1 MNRTAF
7 ATLAAASLLA
17 GAPAFAAEVTDQQA
31 AAPDVAGR
39 AGATAVADVIVTAN
53 RSAQPIERVGA
64 SVTVLTQAAIEARQT
79 PVVADLLAQTPGVSF
94 TRNGGPGAST
104 SLRIRGAEGHHTVVL
119 IDGVK
124 LNDPAST
131 QGGFN
136 FGNLLI
142 GDTARIEVLRG
153 AQSTLWGSQAIGGV
167 VNIVTAEP
175 TEALQGSLDAEAGA
189 RGTTYF
195 RGGVGG
201 ANDRL
206 SWRLAASRYSTDGF
220 SAFAKGTEDDGYSNT
235 GLSGRLN
242 VKITDAVSL
251 DLRSVWSD
259 GRVDIDGFG
268 VDNREYSNTQELVTY
283 AGLNFDLL
291 DGRFRNRIGYAA
303 TDTESLNI
311 NPDNKLEQRTYD
323 ATGENRRWEYQG
335 VFAVNDALS
344 TTFGL
349 EHEKSEMSVRSAS
362 DWDPNAPFYKGTAEL
377 NSAYAQV
384 QWTAVPGLTLTGG
397 LRYDDHE
404 NYGDQVLGQVAAAW
418 ALNEGDTML
427 RASWGQGFRAP
438 GLYELYSQY
447 GNLDLQPEEFDSW
460 EIGVEQRLF
469 DRAVVSATYFNRQAD
484 NEIKYNGCAE
494 EVGKPNDPLCV
505 IGKYIDD
512 QGEER
517 DLLRFGYYRNLLKT
531 EAQGVELVGRVDVT
545 ERLNVSANYTWTDA
559 KSASGPTD
567 GKRLTRRPEH
577 MANFAADYAFAFGLK
592 AGVAVRYVGE
602 TFNNDTN
609 TAKVDSYTLVDLRA
623 SYPINDTLE
632 VYGRIENA
640 FDEDYQTVL
649 NYGAPG
655 RGVFGGV
662 RVRF

>member
-17 GAPAFAAEVTDQQA
+17 AAPAFAVEAVDQQA

-39 AGATAVADVIVTAN
+39 AGATAVEDVVVTAN

-79 PVVADLLAQTPGVSF
+79 PAVVELLAQTPGVSF
-94 TRNGGPGAST
+94 TRNGGVGTST
-104 SLRIRGAEGHHTVVL
+104 GVNIRGAESQHTVVL

-124 LNDPAST
+124 LNDPSST

-136 FGNLLI
+136 FGNLLV

-167 VNIVTAEP
+167 VNIITAEP

-195 RGGVGG
+195 RGGIGG
-201 ANDRL
+201 ANERL
-206 SWRLAASRYSTDGF
+206 SWRLAASRYDTDGF
-220 SAFAKGTEDDGYSNT
+220 SAFAAGKEDDGYTNT

-242 VKITDAVSL
+242 VKVTDAVSL
-251 DLRSVWSD
+251 DLRSVWSS
-259 GRVDIDGFG
+259 GRNDFDAFNG
-268 VDNREYSNTQELVTY
+268 DSREYGKTQELVAY

-291 DGRFRNRIGYAA
+291 DGRFRNRIGYAH
-303 TDTESLNI
+303 TDTDRRNF
-311 NPDNKLEQRTYD
+311 NPDNTVQTLTFD
-323 ATGENRRWEYQG
+323 AEGQNRRWEYQG
-335 VFAVNDALS
+335 AFAFTEALNA
-344 TTFGL
+344 TFGL
-349 EHEKSEMSVRSAS
+349 EHEKSEMKTRSPG
-362 DWDPNAPFYKGTAEL
+362 DWDPNPAFGRGEAEL
-377 NSAYAQV
+377 NSAYGQL
-384 QWTAVPGLTLTGG
+384 QWTVLDGLTLTGG
-397 LRYDDHE
+397 LRYDDHAQ
-404 NYGDQVLGQVAAAW
+404 YGDNLLGQVAAAW
-418 ALNEGDTML
+418 ALNEGDTVV

-438 GLYELYSQY
+438 GLYELYSEY
-447 GNLDLQPEEFDSW
+447 GNLNLQPEEFDSW

-484 NEIKYNGCAE
+484 NEIRYNGCST
-494 EVGKPNDPLCV
+494 PSTDPLCTV
-505 IGKYIDD
+505 NGA
-512 QGEER
+512 GR
-517 DLLRFGYYRNLLKT
+517 WGYYRNVQKT

-559 KSASGPTD
+559 KSASGATD

-592 AGVAVRYVGE
+592 TGVAVRYVGE

-609 TAKVDSYTLVDLRA
+609 TVKVDAYTLVDLRA

>member
-17 GAPAFAAEVTDQQA
+17 AAPAFAAETVDQQA

-39 AGATAVADVIVTAN
+39 AGATAVEDVVVTAN

-79 PVVADLLAQTPGVSF
+79 PAVVELLAQTPGVSF
-94 TRNGGPGAST
+94 TRNGGVGTST
-104 SLRIRGAEGHHTVVL
+104 GVNIRGAESQHTVVL

-124 LNDPAST
+124 LNDPSST

-201 ANDRL
+201 ANERL
-206 SWRLAASRYSTDGF
+206 SWRLAASRYDTDGF
-220 SAFAKGTEDDGYSNT
+220 SAFAKGTEDDGYTNT

-242 VKITDAVSL
+242 VKVTDAVSL
-251 DLRSVWSD
+251 DLRSVWSS
-259 GRVDIDGFG
+259 GRNDFDAFNG
-268 VDNREYSNTQELVTY
+268 DSREYGKTQELVAY

-291 DGRFRNRIGYAA
+291 DGRFRNRIGYAH
-303 TDTESLNI
+303 TDTDRRNF
-311 NPDNKLEQRTYD
+311 NPDNKVQTLTFD
-323 ATGENRRWEYQG
+323 AEGQNRRWEYQG
-335 VFAVNDALS
+335 AFAVTEALNA
-344 TTFGL
+344 TFGL
-349 EHEKSEMSVRSAS
+349 EHEKSEMKTRSPG
-362 DWDPNAPFYKGTAEL
+362 DWNPNPAFGRGEAEL
-377 NSAYAQV
+377 NSAYGQV
-384 QWTAVPGLTLTGG
+384 QWTVLDGLTLTGG
-397 LRYDDHE
+397 LRYDDHAQ
-404 NYGDQVLGQVAAAW
+404 YGDNLLGQVAAAW
-418 ALNEGDTML
+418 ALNEGDTVV

-438 GLYELYSQY
+438 GLYELYSEY
-447 GNLDLQPEEFDSW
+447 GNLTLQPEEFDSW
-460 EIGVEQRLF
+460 EVGVEQRLF

-484 NEIKYNGCAE
+484 NEIRYNGCST
-494 EVGKPNDPLCV
+494 PSTDPLCTV
-505 IGKYIDD
+505 NGA
-512 QGEER
+512 GR
-517 DLLRFGYYRNLLKT
+517 WGYYRNVQKT
-531 EAQGVELVGRVDVT
+531 EAQGVELIGRVDVT
-545 ERLNVSANYTWTDA
+545 ERLNLSANYTWTDA
-559 KSASGPTD
+559 KSASGATD

-577 MANFAADYAFAFGLK
+577 MANLAADYAFAFGLK
-592 AGVAVRYVGE
+592 TSVAVRYVGE
-602 TFNNDTN
+602 TFNNDAN
-609 TAKVDSYTLVDLRA
+609 TVVVGEYTLVDIRA
-623 SYPINDTLE
+623 SYPINDNLE
-632 VYGRIENA
+632 VYGRVENA
-640 FDEDYQTVL
+640 FDEQYQTVL
-649 NYGAPG
+649 NYGTAG

-662 RVRF
+662 RIRF

>member
-17 GAPAFAAEVTDQQA
+17 AAPAFAVETVDQQA

-39 AGATAVADVIVTAN
+39 AGATAVEDVVVTAN

-79 PVVADLLAQTPGVSF
+79 PAVVELLAQTPGISF
-94 TRNGGPGAST
+94 TRNGGVGTST
-104 SLRIRGAEGHHTVVL
+104 GVNIRGAESQHTVVL

-124 LNDPAST
+124 LNDPSST

-136 FGNLLI
+136 FGNLLV

-189 RGTTYF
+189 HGTTYF
-195 RGGVGG
+195 RGGIGG
-201 ANDRL
+201 ANERL
-206 SWRLAASRYSTDGF
+206 SWRLAASRYDTDGF
-220 SAFAKGTEDDGYSNT
+220 SAFAKGTEDDGYTNT

-242 VKITDAVSL
+242 VKVTDAVSL
-251 DLRSVWSD
+251 DLRSVWSS
-259 GRVDIDGFG
+259 GRNDFDAFNG
-268 VDNREYSNTQELVTY
+268 DSREYGKTQELVAY

-291 DGRFRNRIGYAA
+291 DGRFRNRIGYAH
-303 TDTESLNI
+303 TDTDRRNF
-311 NPDNKLEQRTYD
+311 NPDNKVQALTFD
-323 ATGENRRWEYQG
+323 AEGQNRRWEYQG
-335 VFAVNDALS
+335 AFAFTEALNA
-344 TTFGL
+344 TFGL
-349 EHEKSEMSVRSAS
+349 EHEKSEMKTRSPG
-362 DWDPNAPFYKGTAEL
+362 DWDPNPAFGRGEAEL
-377 NSAYAQV
+377 NSAYGQL
-384 QWTAVPGLTLTGG
+384 QWTVLDGLTLTGG
-397 LRYDDHE
+397 LRYDDHAQ
-404 NYGDQVLGQVAAAW
+404 YGDNLLGQVAAAW
-418 ALNEGDTML
+418 ALNEGDTVV

-438 GLYELYSQY
+438 GLYELYSEY
-447 GNLDLQPEEFDSW
+447 GNLTLQPEEFDSW

-484 NEIKYNGCAE
+484 NEIRYNGCST
-494 EVGKPNDPLCV
+494 PSTDPLCTV
-505 IGKYIDD
+505 NGA
-512 QGEER
+512 GR
-517 DLLRFGYYRNLLKT
+517 WGYYRNVQKT

-545 ERLNVSANYTWTDA
+545 ERLSVSANYTWTDA
-559 KSASGPTD
+559 MSASGATD

-592 AGVAVRYVGE
+592 TGVAVRYVGE

-609 TAKVDSYTLVDLRA
+609 TVKVGAYTLVDLRA
-623 SYPINDTLE
+623 SYPINDNLE

-649 NYGAPG
+649 NYGAPSQ
-655 RGVFGGV
+655 GVFGGV

>member
-7 ATLAAASLLA
+7 AALAAASLLA
-17 GAPAFAAEVTDQQA
+17 AAPAFAAEVLDQQA

-39 AGATAVADVIVTAN
+39 AGATAVEDVVVTAN

-64 SVTVLTQAAIEARQT
+64 SVTVLTQAALEARQT
-79 PVVADLLAQTPGVSF
+79 PVVAELLAQTPGVSF
-94 TRNGGPGAST
+94 TRNGGPGTST
-104 SLRIRGAEGHHTVVL
+104 GVNIRGAESQHTVVL

-124 LNDPAST
+124 LNDPSST

-136 FGNLLI
+136 FGNLLV

-201 ANDRL
+201 ANERL
-206 SWRLAASRYSTDGF
+206 SWRLAASRYDTDGF
-220 SAFAKGTEDDGYSNT
+220 SAFAKGTEDDGYANT

-242 VKITDAVSL
+242 VKVTDAVSL
-251 DLRSVWSD
+251 DLRSVWSS
-259 GRVDIDGFG
+259 GRNDFDAFNG
-268 VDNREYSNTQELVTY
+268 DSREYGKTQELVAY

-291 DGRFRNRIGYAA
+291 DGRFRNRIGYAH
-303 TDTESLNI
+303 TDTDRRNF
-311 NPDNKLEQRTYD
+311 NPDNKVQTLTFD
-323 ATGENRRWEYQG
+323 AEGQNRRWEYQG
-335 VFAVNDALS
+335 AFAFTEALNA
-344 TTFGL
+344 TFGL
-349 EHEKSEMSVRSAS
+349 EHEKSEMKTRSPG
-362 DWDPNAPFYKGTAEL
+362 DWNPNPAFGRGEAEL
-377 NSAYAQV
+377 NSAYGQV
-384 QWTAVPGLTLTGG
+384 QWTVLDGLTLTGG
-397 LRYDDHE
+397 LRYDDHAQ
-404 NYGDQVLGQVAAAW
+404 YGDNLLGQVAAAW
-418 ALNEGDTML
+418 ALNEGDTVV

-438 GLYELYSQY
+438 GLYELYSEY
-447 GNLDLQPEEFDSW
+447 GNLNLQPEEFDSW

-484 NEIKYNGCAE
+484 NEIRYNGCST
-494 EVGKPNDPLCV
+494 PSTDPLCTV
-505 IGKYIDD
+505 NGA
-512 QGEER
+512 GR
-517 DLLRFGYYRNLLKT
+517 WGYYRNVQKT

-559 KSASGPTD
+559 KSASGATD
-567 GKRLTRRPEH
+567 GKRLTRRPEY

-592 AGVAVRYVGE
+592 TGVAVRYVGE

-609 TAKVDSYTLVDLRA
+609 TVKVDAYTLVDLRA
-623 SYPINDTLE
+623 SYPINDALE

-655 RGVFGGV
+655 QGVFGGV

>member
-17 GAPAFAAEVTDQQA
+17 AAPAFAVETVEQQA

-39 AGATAVADVIVTAN
+39 AGATAVEDVVVTAN

-79 PVVADLLAQTPGVSF
+79 PVVAELLAQTPGVSF
-94 TRNGGPGAST
+94 TRNGGPGTST
-104 SLRIRGAEGHHTVVL
+104 GVNIRGAESQHTVVL

-124 LNDPAST
+124 LNDPSST

-136 FGNLLI
+136 FGNLLV

-201 ANDRL
+201 ANERL
-206 SWRLAASRYSTDGF
+206 SWRLAASRYDTDGF
-220 SAFAKGTEDDGYSNT
+220 SAFAKGTEDDGYANT

-242 VKITDAVSL
+242 VKVTDAVSL
-251 DLRSVWSD
+251 DLRSVWSS
-259 GRVDIDGFG
+259 GRNDFDAFNG
-268 VDNREYSNTQELVTY
+268 DSREYGKTQELVAY

-291 DGRFRNRIGYAA
+291 DGRFRNRIGYAH
-303 TDTESLNI
+303 TDTDRRNF
-311 NPDNKLEQRTYD
+311 NPDNKVQPLTFD
-323 ATGENRRWEYQG
+323 AEGQNRRWEYQG
-335 VFAVNDALS
+335 AFAFTEALNA
-344 TTFGL
+344 TFGL
-349 EHEKSEMSVRSAS
+349 EHEKSEMKTRSPG
-362 DWDPNAPFYKGTAEL
+362 DWNPNPAFGRGEAEL
-377 NSAYAQV
+377 NSAYGQV
-384 QWTAVPGLTLTGG
+384 QWTVLDGLTLTGG
-397 LRYDDHE
+397 LRYDDHAQ
-404 NYGDQVLGQVAAAW
+404 YGDNLLGQVAAAW
-418 ALNEGDTML
+418 ALNEGDTVV
-427 RASWGQGFRAP
+427 RANWGQGFRAP
-438 GLYELYSQY
+438 GLYELYSEY
-447 GNLDLQPEEFDSW
+447 GNLNLQPEEFDSW

-484 NEIKYNGCAE
+484 NEIRYNGCST
-494 EVGKPNDPLCV
+494 PSTDPLCTV
-505 IGKYIDD
+505 NGA
-512 QGEER
+512 GR
-517 DLLRFGYYRNLLKT
+517 WGYYRNVQKT
-531 EAQGVELVGRVDVT
+531 EAQGVELVGRMDVT

-559 KSASGPTD
+559 KSASGATD

-592 AGVAVRYVGE
+592 TGVAVRYVGE
-602 TFNNDTN
+602 TFNSDTN
-609 TAKVDSYTLVDLRA
+609 TVKVDAYTLVDLRA

>member
-17 GAPAFAAEVTDQQA
+17 AAPAFAVETVDQQA

-39 AGATAVADVIVTAN
+39 AGATAVEDVVVTAN

-79 PVVADLLAQTPGVSF
+79 PAMVELLAQTPGVSF
-94 TRNGGPGAST
+94 TRNGGVGTST
-104 SLRIRGAEGHHTVVL
+104 GVNIRGAESQHTVVL

-124 LNDPAST
+124 LNDPSST

-136 FGNLLI
+136 FGNLLV

-175 TEALQGSLDAEAGA
+175 TEALQGSLDAEVGA

-201 ANDRL
+201 ANERL
-206 SWRLAASRYSTDGF
+206 SWRLAASRYDTDGF
-220 SAFAKGTEDDGYSNT
+220 SAFAKGTEDDGYANT

-242 VKITDAVSL
+242 VKVTDAVSL
-251 DLRSVWSD
+251 DLRSVWSS
-259 GRVDIDGFG
+259 GRNDFDAFNG
-268 VDNREYSNTQELVTY
+268 DSREYGKTQELVAY

-291 DGRFRNRIGYAA
+291 DGRFRNRIGYAH
-303 TDTESLNI
+303 TDTDRRNF
-311 NPDNKLEQRTYD
+311 NPDNKVQTLTFD
-323 ATGENRRWEYQG
+323 AEGQNRRWEYQG
-335 VFAVNDALS
+335 AFAFTEALNA
-344 TTFGL
+344 TFGL
-349 EHEKSEMSVRSAS
+349 EHEKSEMKTRSPG
-362 DWDPNAPFYKGTAEL
+362 DWNPNPAFGRGEAEL
-377 NSAYAQV
+377 NSAYGQV
-384 QWTAVPGLTLTGG
+384 QWTVLDGLTLTGG
-397 LRYDDHE
+397 LRYDDHAQ
-404 NYGDQVLGQVAAAW
+404 YGDNLLGQVAAAW
-418 ALNEGDTML
+418 ALNEGDTVV

-438 GLYELYSQY
+438 GLYELYSEY
-447 GNLDLQPEEFDSW
+447 GNLNLQPEEFDSW

-484 NEIKYNGCAE
+484 NEIRYNGCST
-494 EVGKPNDPLCV
+494 PSTDPLCTV
-505 IGKYIDD
+505 NGA
-512 QGEER
+512 GR
-517 DLLRFGYYRNLLKT
+517 WGYYRNVQKT
-531 EAQGVELVGRVDVT
+531 EAQGVELVGRMDVT
-545 ERLNVSANYTWTDA
+545 ERLNVSANYTWIDA
-559 KSASGPTD
+559 KSASGATD

-592 AGVAVRYVGE
+592 TGVAVRYVGE

-609 TAKVDSYTLVDLRA
+609 TVKVDAYTLVDLRA

-649 NYGAPG
+649 NYGVPG

>member
-1 MNRTAF
+1 MNRIAY
-7 ATLAAASLLA
+7 ASLAAASLLA
-17 GAPAFAAEVTDQQA
+17 AFPAVAEITDQQA

-79 PVVADLLAQTPGVSF
+79 PAVAELLAQTPGVSF
-94 TRNGGPGAST
+94 TRNGGVGTTT

-136 FGNLLI
+136 FGNLLV

-175 TEALQGSLDAEAGA
+175 TKALQGSLDAEAGA

-195 RGGVGG
+195 RGGIGG

-206 SWRLAASRYSTDGF
+206 SWRLAASRYNTDGF
-220 SAFAKGTEDDGYSNT
+220 SAYAPGTEDDGYSNT

-242 VKITDAVSL
+242 LKITDAVSL
-251 DLRSVWSD
+251 DLRSVWSA

-268 VDNREYSNTQELVTY
+268 VDNREYGNTDELVTY

-303 TDTESLNI
+303 TNTESLNI
-311 NPDNKLEQRTYD
+311 NPDNKLEKRTYD

-335 VFAVNDALS
+335 VFAVSEDLS

-362 DWDPNAPFYKGTAEL
+362 DWDPNAPFHKGEAEL

-384 QWTAVPGLTLTGG
+384 QWTAAPGLTLTGG
-397 LRYDDHE
+397 LRYDDHAQ
-404 NYGDQVLGQVAAAW
+404 YGDNLLGQVAAAW
-418 ALNEGDTML
+418 ALNDGDTMV

-438 GLYELYSQY
+438 GLFELYSQY
-447 GNLDLQPEEFDSW
+447 GNLTLQPEAFDSW
-460 EIGVEQRLF
+460 EVGVEQRLF

-484 NEIKYNGCAE
+484 NEINYNGCKEAE
-494 EVGKPNDPLCV
+494 GKPNDPLCV
-505 IGKYIDD
+505 IGKYIDG
-512 QGEER
+512 QGKER
-517 DLLRFGYYRNLLKT
+517 DLLRYGYYRNLLKT
-531 EAQGVELVGRVDVT
+531 EAQGVELIGRIDVT
-545 ERLNVSANYTWTDA
+545 ERLNLSANYTWTDA
-559 KSASGPTD
+559 KSASGDND
-567 GKRLTRRPEH
+567 GKRLARRPEH

-592 AGVAVRYVGE
+592 TGVSVRYVGE
-602 TFNNDTN
+602 TFNDVENK
-609 TAKVDSYTLVDLRA
+609 ALVDAYTLVDIRA
-623 SYPINDTLE
+623 SYPINDNLE
-632 VYGRIENA
+632 VYGRVENA

-649 NYGAPG
+649 NYGTAG

>member
-17 GAPAFAAEVTDQQA
+17 AAPAFAIETVDQQA

-39 AGATAVADVIVTAN
+39 AGATAVEDVVVTAN

-64 SVTVLTQAAIEARQT
+64 SITVLTHAAIEARQT
-79 PVVADLLAQTPGVSF
+79 PAVVELLAQTPGVSF
-94 TRNGGPGAST
+94 TRNGGVGTST
-104 SLRIRGAEGHHTVVL
+104 GVNIRGAESQHTVVL

-124 LNDPAST
+124 LNDPSST

-195 RGGVGG
+195 RGGIGG
-201 ANDRL
+201 ANERL
-206 SWRLAASRYSTDGF
+206 SWRLAASRYDTDGF
-220 SAFAKGTEDDGYSNT
+220 SAFAEGTEDDGYTNT

-242 VKITDAVSL
+242 VKVTDAVSL
-251 DLRSVWSD
+251 DLRSVWSS
-259 GRVDIDGFG
+259 GRNDFDAFNG
-268 VDNREYSNTQELVTY
+268 DSREYGKTQELVAY

-291 DGRFRNRIGYAA
+291 DGRFRNRIGYAH
-303 TDTESLNI
+303 TDTDRRNF
-311 NPDNKLEQRTYD
+311 NPDNTVQTLTFD
-323 ATGENRRWEYQG
+323 AEGQNRRWEYQG
-335 VFAVNDALS
+335 AFAFTEALNA
-344 TTFGL
+344 TFGL
-349 EHEKSEMSVRSAS
+349 EHEKSEMKTRSPG
-362 DWDPNAPFYKGTAEL
+362 DWDPNPAFGRGEAEL
-377 NSAYAQV
+377 NSAYGQL
-384 QWTAVPGLTLTGG
+384 QWTVLDGLTLTGG
-397 LRYDDHE
+397 LRYDDHAQ
-404 NYGDQVLGQVAAAW
+404 YGDNLLGQVAAAW
-418 ALNEGDTML
+418 ALNEGDTVV

-438 GLYELYSQY
+438 GLYELYSEY
-447 GNLDLQPEEFDSW
+447 GNLNLQPEEFDSW

-484 NEIKYNGCAE
+484 NEIRYNGCST
-494 EVGKPNDPLCV
+494 PSTDPLCTV
-505 IGKYIDD
+505 NGA
-512 QGEER
+512 GR
-517 DLLRFGYYRNLLKT
+517 WGYYRNVQKT

-559 KSASGPTD
+559 KSASGATD

-592 AGVAVRYVGE
+592 TGVAVRYVGE
-602 TFNNDTN
+602 TFNDDAN
-609 TAKVDSYTLVDLRA
+609 TVKVDAYTLVDLRA
-623 SYPINDTLE
+623 SYPVNDTLE

-655 RGVFGGV
+655 RGVFGGA

>member
-17 GAPAFAAEVTDQQA
+17 AAPAFAIETVDQQA

-39 AGATAVADVIVTAN
+39 AGAIAVEDVVVTAN

-79 PVVADLLAQTPGVSF
+79 PAVVELLAQTPGVSF
-94 TRNGGPGAST
+94 TRNGGVGTST
-104 SLRIRGAEGHHTVVL
+104 GVNIRGAESQHTVVL

-124 LNDPAST
+124 LNDPSST

-201 ANDRL
+201 ANERL
-206 SWRLAASRYSTDGF
+206 SWRLAASRYDTDGF
-220 SAFAKGTEDDGYSNT
+220 SAFAEGTEDDGYTNT

-242 VKITDAVSL
+242 VKVTDAVSL
-251 DLRSVWSD
+251 DLRSVWSS
-259 GRVDIDGFG
+259 GRNGFDAFNG
-268 VDNREYSNTQELVTY
+268 DSREYGKTQELVAY

-291 DGRFRNRIGYAA
+291 DGRFRNRIGYAH
-303 TDTESLNI
+303 TDTDRRNF
-311 NPDNKLEQRTYD
+311 NPDNTVQTLTFD
-323 ATGENRRWEYQG
+323 AEGQNRRWEYQG
-335 VFAVNDALS
+335 AFAFTEALNA
-344 TTFGL
+344 TFGL
-349 EHEKSEMSVRSAS
+349 EHEKSEMKTRSPG
-362 DWDPNAPFYKGTAEL
+362 DWDPNPAFGRGEAEL
-377 NSAYAQV
+377 NSAYGQL
-384 QWTAVPGLTLTGG
+384 QWTVLDGLTLTGG
-397 LRYDDHE
+397 LRYDDHAQ
-404 NYGDQVLGQVAAAW
+404 YGDNLLGQVAAAW
-418 ALNEGDTML
+418 ALNEGDTVV

-438 GLYELYSQY
+438 GLYELYSEY
-447 GNLDLQPEEFDSW
+447 GNLTLQPEEFDSW

-484 NEIKYNGCAE
+484 NEIRYNGCST
-494 EVGKPNDPLCV
+494 PSTDPLCTV
-505 IGKYIDD
+505 NGA
-512 QGEER
+512 GR
-517 DLLRFGYYRNLLKT
+517 WGYYRNVQKT

-559 KSASGPTD
+559 KSASGATD

-592 AGVAVRYVGE
+592 TGVAVRYVGE

-609 TAKVDSYTLVDLRA
+609 TVKVDAYTLVDLRA
-623 SYPINDTLE
+623 SYPVNDILE

>member
-17 GAPAFAAEVTDQQA
+17 AAPAFAAEVTDQQA

-79 PVVADLLAQTPGVSF
+79 PAVAELLAQTPGVSF
-94 TRNGGPGAST
+94 TRNGGVGTST
-104 SLRIRGAEGHHTVVL
+104 GVNIRGAESQHTVVL

-124 LNDPAST
+124 LNDPSST

-136 FGNLLI
+136 FGNLLV

-201 ANDRL
+201 ANERL
-206 SWRLAASRYSTDGF
+206 SWRLAASRYDTDGF
-220 SAFAKGTEDDGYSNT
+220 SAFAKGTEDDGYTNT

-242 VKITDAVSL
+242 VKVTDAVSL
-251 DLRSVWSD
+251 DLRSVWSS
-259 GRVDIDGFG
+259 GRNDFDAFNG
-268 VDNREYSNTQELVTY
+268 DSREYGKTQELVAY

-291 DGRFRNRIGYAA
+291 DGRFRNRIGYAH
-303 TDTESLNI
+303 TDTDRRNF
-311 NPDNKLEQRTYD
+311 NPDNKVQTLTFD
-323 ATGENRRWEYQG
+323 AEGQNRRWEYQG
-335 VFAVNDALS
+335 AFAVTEALNA
-344 TTFGL
+344 TFGL
-349 EHEKSEMSVRSAS
+349 EHEKSEMKTRSPG
-362 DWDPNAPFYKGTAEL
+362 DWNPNPAFGRGEAEL
-377 NSAYAQV
+377 NSAYGQV
-384 QWTAVPGLTLTGG
+384 QWTVLDGLTLTGG
-397 LRYDDHE
+397 LRYDDHAQ
-404 NYGDQVLGQVAAAW
+404 YGDNLLGQVAAAW
-418 ALNEGDTML
+418 ALNEGDTVV

-438 GLYELYSQY
+438 GLYELYSEY
-447 GNLDLQPEEFDSW
+447 GNLTLQPEEFDSW
-460 EIGVEQRLF
+460 EVGVEQRLF

-484 NEIKYNGCAE
+484 NEIRYNGCST
-494 EVGKPNDPLCV
+494 PSTDPLCTV
-505 IGKYIDD
+505 NGA
-512 QGEER
+512 GR
-517 DLLRFGYYRNLLKT
+517 WGYYRNVQKT

-559 KSASGPTD
+559 KSASGATD

-577 MANFAADYAFAFGLK
+577 MANLAADYAFAFGLK
-592 AGVAVRYVGE
+592 TGVAVRYVGE
-602 TFNNDTN
+602 TFNNDAN
-609 TAKVDSYTLVDLRA
+609 TVVVGEYTLVDIRA
-623 SYPINDTLE
+623 SYPINDNLE
-632 VYGRIENA
+632 VYGRVENA
-640 FDEDYQTVL
+640 FDEEYQTVL
-649 NYGAPG
+649 NYGTAG

-662 RVRF
+662 RIRF

>member
-1 MNRTAF
+1 MNRIAY
-7 ATLAAASLLA
+7 ASLAAASLLA
-17 GAPAFAAEVTDQQA
+17 AFPAVAEITDQQA

-79 PVVADLLAQTPGVSF
+79 PAVAELLAQTPGVSF
-94 TRNGGPGAST
+94 TRNGGVGTTT

-136 FGNLLI
+136 FGNLLV

-195 RGGVGG
+195 RGGIGG

-206 SWRLAASRYSTDGF
+206 SWRLAASRYNTDGF
-220 SAFAKGTEDDGYSNT
+220 SAYAPGTEDDGYSNT

-242 VKITDAVSL
+242 LKITDAVSL
-251 DLRSVWSD
+251 DLRSVWSA

-268 VDNREYSNTQELVTY
+268 VDNREYGNTDELVTY

-303 TDTESLNI
+303 TNTESLNI
-311 NPDNKLEQRTYD
+311 NPDNKLEKRTYD
-323 ATGENRRWEYQG
+323 AAGENRRWEYQG
-335 VFAVNDALS
+335 VFAVSEVLS

-349 EHEKSEMSVRSAS
+349 EHEKSEMRVRSAS
-362 DWDPNAPFYKGTAEL
+362 DWDPNAPFHKGEAEL

-384 QWTAVPGLTLTGG
+384 QWTAAPGLTLTGG
-397 LRYDDHE
+397 LRYDDHAQ
-404 NYGDQVLGQVAAAW
+404 YGDNLLGQVAAAW
-418 ALNEGDTML
+418 ALNDGDTMV

-438 GLYELYSQY
+438 GLFELYSQY
-447 GNLDLQPEEFDSW
+447 GNLTLQPEAFDSW
-460 EIGVEQRLF
+460 EVGVEQRLF

-484 NEIKYNGCAE
+484 NEINYNGCKEAE
-494 EVGKPNDPLCV
+494 GKPNDPLCV
-505 IGKYIDD
+505 IGKYIDG
-512 QGEER
+512 QGNER
-517 DLLRFGYYRNLLKT
+517 DLLRYGYYRNLLKT
-531 EAQGVELVGRVDVT
+531 EAQGVELIGRIDVT
-545 ERLNVSANYTWTDA
+545 ERLNLSANYTWTDA
-559 KSASGPTD
+559 KSASGDND
-567 GKRLTRRPEH
+567 GKRLARRPEH
-577 MANFAADYAFAFGLK
+577 MANFAADYAFVFGLK
-592 AGVAVRYVGE
+592 TGVSVRYVGE
-602 TFNNDTN
+602 TFNDVENK
-609 TAKVDSYTLVDLRA
+609 ALVDAYTLVDIRA
-623 SYPINDTLE
+623 SYPINDNLE
-632 VYGRIENA
+632 IYGRVENA

-649 NYGAPG
+649 NYGTAG

>member
-17 GAPAFAAEVTDQQA
+17 AAPAFAIETVDQQA

-39 AGATAVADVIVTAN
+39 AGAIAVEDVVVTAN

-79 PVVADLLAQTPGVSF
+79 PAVAELLAQTPGVSF
-94 TRNGGPGAST
+94 TRNGGVGTST
-104 SLRIRGAEGHHTVVL
+104 GVNIRGAESQHTVVL

-124 LNDPAST
+124 LNDPSST

-201 ANDRL
+201 ANERL
-206 SWRLAASRYSTDGF
+206 SWRLAASRYDTDGF
-220 SAFAKGTEDDGYSNT
+220 SAFAKGTEDDGYTNT

-242 VKITDAVSL
+242 VKVTDAVSL
-251 DLRSVWSD
+251 DLRSVWSS
-259 GRVDIDGFG
+259 GRNDFDAFNG
-268 VDNREYSNTQELVTY
+268 DSREYGKTQELVAY

-291 DGRFRNRIGYAA
+291 DGRFRNRIGYAH
-303 TDTESLNI
+303 TDTDRRNF
-311 NPDNKLEQRTYD
+311 NPDNKVQTLTFD
-323 ATGENRRWEYQG
+323 AEGQNRRWEYQG
-335 VFAVNDALS
+335 AFAFTEALNA
-344 TTFGL
+344 TFGL
-349 EHEKSEMSVRSAS
+349 EHEKSEMKTRSPG
-362 DWDPNAPFYKGTAEL
+362 DWNPNPAFGRGEAEL
-377 NSAYAQV
+377 NSAYGQV
-384 QWTAVPGLTLTGG
+384 QWTVLEGLTLTGG
-397 LRYDDHE
+397 LRYDDHAQ
-404 NYGDQVLGQVAAAW
+404 YGDNLLGQVAAAW
-418 ALNEGDTML
+418 ALNEGDTMV

-438 GLYELYSQY
+438 GLYELYSEY
-447 GNLDLQPEEFDSW
+447 GNLNLQPEEFDSW

-484 NEIKYNGCAE
+484 NEIRYNGCST
-494 EVGKPNDPLCV
+494 PSTDPLCTV
-505 IGKYIDD
+505 NGA
-512 QGEER
+512 GR
-517 DLLRFGYYRNLLKT
+517 WGYYRNVQKT

-559 KSASGPTD
+559 KSASGATD

-592 AGVAVRYVGE
+592 TGVAVRYVGE

-609 TAKVDSYTLVDLRA
+609 TVKVDAYTLVDLRA

-632 VYGRIENA
+632 IYGRIENA

>member
-17 GAPAFAAEVTDQQA
+17 AAPAFAAEITDQQA

-79 PVVADLLAQTPGVSF
+79 PAVAELLAQTPGVSF
-94 TRNGGPGAST
+94 TRNGGVGTST
-104 SLRIRGAEGHHTVVL
+104 GVNIRGAESQHTVVL

-124 LNDPAST
+124 LNDPSST

-136 FGNLLI
+136 FGNLLV
-142 GDTARIEVLRG
+142 GDTARIEILRG

-206 SWRLAASRYSTDGF
+206 SWRLAASRYDTDGF
-220 SAFAKGTEDDGYSNT
+220 SAFAKGTEDDGYTNT

-242 VKITDAVSL
+242 LKITDAVSL
-251 DLRSVWSD
+251 DLRSVWSNGQND
-259 GRVDIDGFG
+259 FDAFNGDS
-268 VDNREYSNTQELVTY
+268 REYGKTKELVGY

-291 DGRFRNRIGYAA
+291 DGRFRNRIGYAY
-303 TDTESLNI
+303 TDTNRRNY
-311 NPDNKLEQRTYD
+311 NPANQVQPLTFD
-323 ATGENRRWEYQG
+323 AAGENRRWEYQG
-335 VFAVNDALS
+335 TFAVTEALN
-344 TTFGL
+344 TTFGI
-349 EHEKSEMSVRSAS
+349 ESERSEMRTRSPS
-362 DWDPNAPFYKGTAEL
+362 SFNL
-377 NSAYAQV
+377 NPAFARGQADLDSAYAQV
-384 QWTAVPGLTLTGG
+384 QWTVLDGLTLTGG
-397 LRYDDHE
+397 LRYDDHAQ
-404 NYGDQVLGQVAAAW
+404 YGDNLLGQVAAAW
-418 ALNEGDTML
+418 ALNDGDTVV

-438 GLYELYSQY
+438 GLYELYSEY
-447 GNLDLQPEEFDSW
+447 GNLTLQPEEFDSW
-460 EIGVEQRLF
+460 EVGVEQRLF

-484 NEIKYNGCAE
+484 NEIRYNGCST
-494 EVGKPNDPLCV
+494 PSTDPLCTV
-505 IGKYIDD
+505 NGV
-512 QGEER
+512 GR
-517 DLLRFGYYRNLLKT
+517 WGYYRNVQKT
-531 EAQGVELVGRVDVT
+531 EAQGVELIGRVDVT

-559 KSASGPTD
+559 KSASGATD

-577 MANFAADYAFAFGLK
+577 MANFAADYAWPFGLK
-592 AGVAVRYVGE
+592 TGVAVRYVGE
-602 TFNNDTN
+602 TFNNDAN
-609 TAKVDSYTLVDLRA
+609 TVIVDEYTLVDIRA
-623 SYPINDTLE
+623 SYPINDNLE

-649 NYGAPG
+649 NYGTAG
-655 RGVFGGV
+655 QGVFGGV

>member
-17 GAPAFAAEVTDQQA
+17 AAPAFAVETVDQQA

-39 AGATAVADVIVTAN
+39 AGATAVEDVVVTAN

-79 PVVADLLAQTPGVSF
+79 PAVVELLAQTPGVSF
-94 TRNGGPGAST
+94 TRNGGVGTST
-104 SLRIRGAEGHHTVVL
+104 GVNIRGAESQHTVVL

-124 LNDPAST
+124 LNDPSST

-136 FGNLLI
+136 FGNLLV

-195 RGGVGG
+195 RGGIGG

-206 SWRLAASRYSTDGF
+206 SWRLAASRYDTDGF
-220 SAFAKGTEDDGYSNT
+220 SAFAKGMEDDGYTNT

-242 VKITDAVSL
+242 VKVTDAVSL
-251 DLRSVWSD
+251 DLRSVWSS
-259 GRVDIDGFG
+259 GRNDFDAFNG
-268 VDNREYSNTQELVTY
+268 DSREYGKTQELVAY

-291 DGRFRNRIGYAA
+291 DGRFRNRIGYAH
-303 TDTESLNI
+303 TDTDRRNF
-311 NPDNKLEQRTYD
+311 NPDNKVQTLTFD
-323 ATGENRRWEYQG
+323 AEGQNRRWEYQG
-335 VFAVNDALS
+335 AFAFTEALNA
-344 TTFGL
+344 TFGL
-349 EHEKSEMSVRSAS
+349 EHEKSEMKTRSPG
-362 DWDPNAPFYKGTAEL
+362 DWNPNPVFGRGEAEL
-377 NSAYAQV
+377 NSAYGQV
-384 QWTAVPGLTLTGG
+384 QWTVLEGLTLTGG
-397 LRYDDHE
+397 LRYDDHAQ
-404 NYGDQVLGQVAAAW
+404 YGDNLLGQVAAAW
-418 ALNEGDTML
+418 ALNEGDTVV

-438 GLYELYSQY
+438 GLYELYSEY
-447 GNLDLQPEEFDSW
+447 GNLNLQPEEFDSW

-484 NEIKYNGCAE
+484 NEIRYNGCST
-494 EVGKPNDPLCV
+494 PSTDPLCTV
-505 IGKYIDD
+505 NGA
-512 QGEER
+512 GR
-517 DLLRFGYYRNLLKT
+517 WGYYRNVQKT

-559 KSASGPTD
+559 KSASGATD

-592 AGVAVRYVGE
+592 TGVAVRYVGE

-609 TAKVDSYTLVDLRA
+609 TVKVDAYTLVDLRA

-655 RGVFGGV
+655 QGVFGGV

>member
-17 GAPAFAAEVTDQQA
+17 AAPAFAVEAIDQQA

-39 AGATAVADVIVTAN
+39 AGATAVEDVVVTAN

-64 SVTVLTQAAIEARQT
+64 SVTVLTQAAIEAQQT
-79 PVVADLLAQTPGVSF
+79 PVVVELLAQTPGVSF
-94 TRNGGPGAST
+94 TRNGGPGT
-104 SLRIRGAEGHHTVVL
+104 TTTLRIRGAEGHHTVVL

-124 LNDPAST
+124 MNDPSST
-131 QGGFN
+131 QGGSN

-175 TEALQGSLDAEAGA
+175 TAALQGSLDAEAGA

-195 RGGVGG
+195 RGGIGG
-201 ANDRL
+201 AGERV
-206 SWRLAASRYSTDGF
+206 SWRLAASRYDTDGY
-220 SAFAKGTEDDGYSNT
+220 SSFAAGKEDDGYSNT

-242 VKITDAVSL
+242 VKVTDAVSL
-251 DLRSVWSD
+251 DLRSVWSSGRHEFDAWD
-259 GRVDIDGFG
+259 GDSRDYG
-268 VDNREYSNTQELVTY
+268 RTEELAAY

-291 DGRFRNRIGYAA
+291 DGRFRNRIGYAY
-303 TDTESLNI
+303 TDTDRRNF
-311 NPDNKLEQRTYD
+311 NPDRKVQTLTFD
-323 ATGENRRWEYQG
+323 AAGQNRRWEYQG
-335 VFAVNDALS
+335 AFAVTEALNA
-344 TTFGL
+344 TFGL
-349 EHEKSEMSVRSAS
+349 EHEKSEMKTRVPS
-362 DWDPNAPFYKGTAEL
+362 DSKPNPVFDRGEAEL
-377 NSAYAQV
+377 NSAYGQV
-384 QWTAVPGLTLTGG
+384 QWTVLDGLTLTGG
-397 LRYDDHE
+397 LRYDDHAQ
-404 NYGDQVLGQVAAAW
+404 YGDNLLGQVAAAW
-418 ALNEGDTML
+418 ALNEGGTVV

-438 GLYELYSQY
+438 GLYELYSEY
-447 GNLDLQPEEFDSW
+447 GNLNLQPEEFDSW
-460 EIGVEQRLF
+460 EVGVEQRLF

-484 NEIKYNGCAE
+484 NEIRYNGCST
-494 EVGKPNDPLCV
+494 PSTDPLCTV
-505 IGKYIDD
+505 NGA
-512 QGEER
+512 GR
-517 DLLRFGYYRNLLKT
+517 WGYYRNVQKT

-559 KSASGPTD
+559 KSASGATD

-592 AGVAVRYVGE
+592 TGVAVRYVGE

-609 TAKVDSYTLVDLRA
+609 TVKVDAYTLVDLRA

>member
-17 GAPAFAAEVTDQQA
+17 AAPAFAIETVDQQA

-39 AGATAVADVIVTAN
+39 AGATAVEDVVVTAN

-79 PVVADLLAQTPGVSF
+79 PAVVELLAQTPGVSF
-94 TRNGGPGAST
+94 TRNGGVGTST
-104 SLRIRGAEGHHTVVL
+104 GVNIRGAESQHTVVL

-124 LNDPAST
+124 LNDPSST

-195 RGGVGG
+195 RGGIGG
-201 ANDRL
+201 ANERL
-206 SWRLAASRYSTDGF
+206 SWRLAASRYDTDGF
-220 SAFAKGTEDDGYSNT
+220 SAFAAGKEDDGYTNT

-242 VKITDAVSL
+242 VKVTDAVSL
-251 DLRSVWSD
+251 DLRSVWSS
-259 GRVDIDGFG
+259 GRNDFDAFNG
-268 VDNREYSNTQELVTY
+268 DSREYGKTQELVAY

-291 DGRFRNRIGYAA
+291 DGRFRNRIGYAH
-303 TDTESLNI
+303 TDTDRRNF
-311 NPDNKLEQRTYD
+311 NPDNTVQTLTFD
-323 ATGENRRWEYQG
+323 AEGQNRRWEYQG
-335 VFAVNDALS
+335 AFAFTEALNA
-344 TTFGL
+344 TFGL
-349 EHEKSEMSVRSAS
+349 EHEKSEMKTRSPG
-362 DWDPNAPFYKGTAEL
+362 DWDPNPAFGRGEAEL
-377 NSAYAQV
+377 NSAYGQL
-384 QWTAVPGLTLTGG
+384 QWTVLDGLTLTGG
-397 LRYDDHE
+397 LRYDDHAQ
-404 NYGDQVLGQVAAAW
+404 YGDNLLGQVAAAW
-418 ALNEGDTML
+418 ALNEGDTVV

-438 GLYELYSQY
+438 GLYELYSEY
-447 GNLDLQPEEFDSW
+447 GNLNLQPEEFDSW

-484 NEIKYNGCAE
+484 NEIRYNGCST
-494 EVGKPNDPLCV
+494 PSTDPLCTV
-505 IGKYIDD
+505 NGV
-512 QGEER
+512 GR
-517 DLLRFGYYRNLLKT
+517 WGYYRNVQKT

-559 KSASGPTD
+559 KSASGATD

-592 AGVAVRYVGE
+592 TGVAVRYVGE

-609 TAKVDSYTLVDLRA
+609 TVKVDAYTLVDLRA
-623 SYPINDTLE
+623 SYPVNDILE

>member
-17 GAPAFAAEVTDQQA
+17 AAPAFAVETVDQQA

-39 AGATAVADVIVTAN
+39 AGATAVEDVVVTAN
-53 RSAQPIERVGA
+53 RSAQPVERVGA
-64 SVTVLTQAAIEARQT
+64 SVAVLTQAAIEARQT
-79 PVVADLLAQTPGVSF
+79 PVVVELLAQTPGVSF
-94 TRNGGPGAST
+94 TRNGGPGTAT
-104 SLRIRGAEGHHTVVL
+104 TLRIRGAEGHHTVVL

-124 LNDPAST
+124 MNDPSST
-131 QGGFN
+131 QGGSN

-195 RGGVGG
+195 RGGIGG
-201 ANDRL
+201 AGERV
-206 SWRLAASRYSTDGF
+206 SWRLAASRYDTDGF
-220 SAFAKGTEDDGYSNT
+220 SAFAKGTEDDGYTNT

-242 VKITDAVSL
+242 VKVTDAVSL
-251 DLRSVWSD
+251 DLRSVWSS
-259 GRVDIDGFG
+259 GRNDFDAFNG
-268 VDNREYSNTQELVTY
+268 DSREYGKTQELVAY

-291 DGRFRNRIGYAA
+291 DGRFRNRIGYAH
-303 TDTESLNI
+303 TDTDRRNF
-311 NPDNKLEQRTYD
+311 NPDNKVQTLTFD
-323 ATGENRRWEYQG
+323 AEGQNRRWEYQG
-335 VFAVNDALS
+335 AFAVTEALNA
-344 TTFGL
+344 TFGL
-349 EHEKSEMSVRSAS
+349 EHEKSEMKTRSPG
-362 DWDPNAPFYKGTAEL
+362 DWDPNPAFGRGEAEL
-377 NSAYAQV
+377 NSAYGQL
-384 QWTAVPGLTLTGG
+384 QWTVLDGLTLTGG
-397 LRYDDHE
+397 LRYDDHAQ
-404 NYGDQVLGQVAAAW
+404 YGDNLLGQVAAAW
-418 ALNEGDTML
+418 ALNEGDTMV

-438 GLYELYSQY
+438 GLYELYSEY
-447 GNLDLQPEEFDSW
+447 GNLKLQPEESESW

-469 DRAVVSATYFNRQAD
+469 GRAVVSVAYFNRQAD
-484 NEIKYNGCAE
+484 NEINYGGCK
-494 EVGKPNDPLCV
+494 EVEGKPNDPLCV
-505 IGKYIDD
+505 IGKYIDK
-512 QGEER
+512 QGKER

-531 EAQGVELVGRVDVT
+531 EAQGVELIGRVDVT
-545 ERLNVSANYTWTDA
+545 DRLNVSANYTWTDA
-559 KSASGPTD
+559 KNASGDND
-567 GKRLTRRPEH
+567 GKRLARRPEH

-592 AGVAVRYVGE
+592 TGVAVRYVGE
-602 TFNNDTN
+602 TFNDVENKTS
-609 TAKVDSYTLVDLRA
+609 VDAYTLVDLRA

-640 FDEDYQTVL
+640 FDEEYQTVL

>member
-17 GAPAFAAEVTDQQA
+17 AAPAFAVETVDQQA

-39 AGATAVADVIVTAN
+39 AGATAVEDVVVTAN

-64 SVTVLTQAAIEARQT
+64 SVAVLTQAAIEARQT
-79 PVVADLLAQTPGVSF
+79 PVVVELLAQTPGVSF
-94 TRNGGPGAST
+94 TRNGGPGTAT
-104 SLRIRGAEGHHTVVL
+104 TLRIRGSEGHHTVVL

-124 LNDPAST
+124 MNDPSST
-131 QGGFN
+131 QGGSN

-195 RGGVGG
+195 RGGIGG
-201 ANDRL
+201 ANERL
-206 SWRLAASRYSTDGF
+206 SWRLAASRYDTDGF
-220 SAFAKGTEDDGYSNT
+220 SAFAKGTEDDGYTNT

-242 VKITDAVSL
+242 VKVTDAVSL
-251 DLRSVWSD
+251 DLRSVWSS
-259 GRVDIDGFG
+259 GRNDFDAFNG
-268 VDNREYSNTQELVTY
+268 DSREYGKTQELVAY

-291 DGRFRNRIGYAA
+291 DGRFRNRIGYAH
-303 TDTESLNI
+303 TDTDRRNF
-311 NPDNKLEQRTYD
+311 NPDNKVQPLTFD
-323 ATGENRRWEYQG
+323 AEGQNRRWEYQG
-335 VFAVNDALS
+335 AFAVTEALNA
-344 TTFGL
+344 TFGL
-349 EHEKSEMSVRSAS
+349 EHEKSEMKTRSPG
-362 DWDPNAPFYKGTAEL
+362 DWDPNPAFGRGEAEL
-377 NSAYAQV
+377 NSAYGQL
-384 QWTAVPGLTLTGG
+384 QWTVLDGLTLTGG
-397 LRYDDHE
+397 LRYDDHAQ
-404 NYGDQVLGQVAAAW
+404 YGDNLLGQIAAAW
-418 ALNEGDTML
+418 ALNEGGTVV

-438 GLYELYSQY
+438 GLYELYSEY
-447 GNLDLQPEEFDSW
+447 GNLNLQPEEFDSW

-484 NEIKYNGCAE
+484 NEIRYNGCST
-494 EVGKPNDPLCV
+494 PSTDPLCTV
-505 IGKYIDD
+505 NGA
-512 QGEER
+512 GR
-517 DLLRFGYYRNLLKT
+517 WGYYRNVQKT

-559 KSASGPTD
+559 KSASGATD

-592 AGVAVRYVGE
+592 TGVAVRYVGE
-602 TFNNDTN
+602 TFNNDAN
-609 TAKVDSYTLVDLRA
+609 TVKVDAYTLVDLRA

-640 FDEDYQTVL
+640 FDEEYQTVL

>member
-7 ATLAAASLLA
+7 VTLAAASLLA
-17 GAPAFAAEVTDQQA
+17 AAPAFAAEVTDQQA

-79 PVVADLLAQTPGVSF
+79 PAVAELLAQTPGVSF
-94 TRNGGPGAST
+94 TRNGGVGTST
-104 SLRIRGAEGHHTVVL
+104 GVNIRGAESQHTVVL

-124 LNDPAST
+124 LNDPSST

-136 FGNLLI
+136 FGNLLV

-195 RGGVGG
+195 RGGIGG

-206 SWRLAASRYSTDGF
+206 SWRLAASRYDTDGF
-220 SAFAKGTEDDGYSNT
+220 SAFAKGTEDDGYTNS

-242 VKITDAVSL
+242 LKITDAVSL
-251 DLRSVWSD
+251 DLRSVWSNGQND
-259 GRVDIDGFG
+259 FDAFNGDS
-268 VDNREYSNTQELVTY
+268 REYGKTEELVGY

-291 DGRFRNRIGYAA
+291 DGRFRNRIGYAY
-303 TDTESLNI
+303 TDTNRRNY
-311 NPDNKLEQRTYD
+311 NPATLVQPLTFD
-323 ATGENRRWEYQG
+323 AAGENRRWEYQG
-335 VFAVNDALS
+335 TFAVTEALN
-344 TTFGL
+344 TTFGI
-349 EHEKSEMSVRSAS
+349 ESERSEMRTRSPSAF
-362 DWDPNAPFYKGTAEL
+362 NL
-377 NSAYAQV
+377 NPAFARGQADLDSAYAQV
-384 QWTAVPGLTLTGG
+384 QWTVLDGLTLTGG
-397 LRYDDHE
+397 LRYDDHAQ
-404 NYGDQVLGQVAAAW
+404 YGDNLLGQVAAAW
-418 ALNEGDTML
+418 ALNDGDTVV

-438 GLYELYSQY
+438 GLYELYSEY
-447 GNLDLQPEEFDSW
+447 GNLTLQPEEFDSW
-460 EIGVEQRLF
+460 EVGVEQRLF

-484 NEIKYNGCAE
+484 NEIRYNGCST
-494 EVGKPNDPLCV
+494 PSTDPLCTV
-505 IGKYIDD
+505 NGV
-512 QGEER
+512 GR
-517 DLLRFGYYRNLLKT
+517 WGYYRNVQKT
-531 EAQGVELVGRVDVT
+531 EAQGVELIGRVDVT
-545 ERLNVSANYTWTDA
+545 ERLNLSANYTWTDA
-559 KSASGPTD
+559 KSASGATD

-577 MANFAADYAFAFGLK
+577 MANVAADYAFAFGLK
-592 AGVAVRYVGE
+592 TGVAVRYVGE
-602 TFNNDTN
+602 TFNNDAN
-609 TAKVDSYTLVDLRA
+609 TVVVGEYTLVDLRA
-623 SYPINDTLE
+623 SYPINDNLE
-632 VYGRIENA
+632 VYGRVENA

-649 NYGAPG
+649 NYGTAG

>member
-17 GAPAFAAEVTDQQA
+17 AAPAFAVETVDQQA

-39 AGATAVADVIVTAN
+39 AGATAVEDVVVTAN

-79 PVVADLLAQTPGVSF
+79 PAVVELLAQTPGVSF
-94 TRNGGPGAST
+94 TRNGGVGTST
-104 SLRIRGAEGHHTVVL
+104 GVNIRGAESQHTVVL

-124 LNDPAST
+124 LNDPSST

-136 FGNLLI
+136 FGNLLV

-201 ANDRL
+201 ANERL
-206 SWRLAASRYSTDGF
+206 SWRLAASRYDTDGF
-220 SAFAKGTEDDGYSNT
+220 SAFAKGTEDDGYTNT

-242 VKITDAVSL
+242 LKVTDAVSL
-251 DLRSVWSD
+251 DLRSVWSS
-259 GRVDIDGFG
+259 GRNDFDAFNG
-268 VDNREYSNTQELVTY
+268 DSREYGKTQELVAY

-291 DGRFRNRIGYAA
+291 DGRFRNRIGYAH
-303 TDTESLNI
+303 TDTDRRNF
-311 NPDNKLEQRTYD
+311 NPDNKVQTLTFD
-323 ATGENRRWEYQG
+323 AEGQNRRWEYQG
-335 VFAVNDALS
+335 AFAFTEALNA
-344 TTFGL
+344 TFGL
-349 EHEKSEMSVRSAS
+349 EHEKSEMKTRSPG
-362 DWDPNAPFYKGTAEL
+362 DWNPNPAFGRGEAEL
-377 NSAYAQV
+377 NSAYGQV
-384 QWTAVPGLTLTGG
+384 QWTVLDGLTLTGG
-397 LRYDDHE
+397 LRYDDHAQ
-404 NYGDQVLGQVAAAW
+404 YGDNLLGQVAAAW
-418 ALNEGDTML
+418 ALNDGDTVV

-438 GLYELYSQY
+438 GLYELYSEY
-447 GNLDLQPEEFDSW
+447 GNLTLQPEEFDSW
-460 EIGVEQRLF
+460 EVGVEQRLF

-484 NEIKYNGCAE
+484 NEIRYNGCST
-494 EVGKPNDPLCV
+494 PSTDPLCTV
-505 IGKYIDD
+505 NGV
-512 QGEER
+512 GR
-517 DLLRFGYYRNLLKT
+517 WGYYRNVQKT

-559 KSASGPTD
+559 KSASGATD

-577 MANFAADYAFAFGLK
+577 MANLAADYAFAFGLK
-592 AGVAVRYVGE
+592 TGVAVRYVGE

-609 TAKVDSYTLVDLRA
+609 TVKVDAYTLVDLRA